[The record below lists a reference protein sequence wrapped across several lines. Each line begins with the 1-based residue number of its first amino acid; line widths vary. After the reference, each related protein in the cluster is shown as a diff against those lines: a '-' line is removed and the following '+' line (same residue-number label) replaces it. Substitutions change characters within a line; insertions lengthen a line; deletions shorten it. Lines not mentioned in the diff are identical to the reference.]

1 MNEKVKLRVQGLTN
15 SQMQSGAYA
24 LILSE
29 DGPRRIPVIVGV
41 AEAQS
46 IAVAL
51 EELHP
56 PRPLTHDL
64 FVRFANAYQIRLV
77 EVLIYKFEDGVFYS
91 EMLFSDGTN
100 EIRID
105 SRTSDAVA
113 IAIRVQCDIY
123 TFESIIQEC
132 GIVLD
137 ERNAVDETEEDLD
150 LLPYLNPE
158 EIDDNDKLQKRLEL
172 LQKSELEERLEKA
185 VQDENYEFAKMYKDE
200 LVRREREESDQ

>member
-29 DGPRRIPVIVGV
+29 DGPRRIPVIVGA

-51 EELHP
+51 EELRP

-64 FVRFANAYQIRLV
+64 FVRFASAYQICLV

-113 IAIRVQCDIY
+113 IAIRVRCDIY

-137 ERNAVDETEEDLD
+137 ERETSDEAEDTA
-150 LLPYLNPE
+150 LLGYLNPE
-158 EIDDNDKLQKRLEL
+158 EIDDDDELQRWLRL
-172 LQKSELEERLEKA
+172 LQKSELEERMKAA
-185 VQDENYEFAKMYKDE
+185 VQDENYEFAKIYKDE
-200 LVRREREESDQ
+200 LARRKREGDDQ